1 MAIDPSGKYLYVANT
16 TAGTIGGYTFGT
28 NGQPIASTVARSVQ
42 AGTGTTCVTIIGA
55 PTDAN
60 TSHAVYLYASNSLS
74 NTATGEQMNPA
85 DGSLKQIQGTP
96 FSGSTLPS
104 CLVSVPSFPR

>member
-1 MAIDPSGKYLYVANT
+1 MAIDFSGKYLYVANT
-16 TAGTIGGYTFGT
+16 TAGSIGGYTFGA
-28 NGQPIASTVARSVQ
+28 NGRPVVSTVAQSVQ

-55 PTDAN
+55 PSSSDP
-60 TSHAVYLYASNSLS
+60 SHAMYLYASNSLS
-74 NTATGEQMNPA
+74 NTATGEQMNTT

>member
-1 MAIDPSGKYLYVANT
+1 MAIDASGKYLYVANS
-16 TAGTIGGYTFGT
+16 TAGTIGGYTFGS
-28 NGQPIASTVARSVQ
+28 NGQPITSAVAQSVQ
-42 AGTGTTCVTIIGA
+42 SGTGTNCITIIGA
-55 PTDAN
+55 PSSADP
-60 TSHAVYLYASNSLS
+60 SHAIYLYASNSLS
-74 NTATGEQMNPA
+74 NTATGEQLNPA